1 MRFCYN
7 PAGVTLC
14 YNFVGGSFCCNHA
27 GDCFCCNYAALDV
40 SAALMWVTVF
50 IVIMQVRVPVA
61 NYAGDIFCIMHMTVS
76 IAIMLLTV
84 SVMVMHVTVSSNNF
98 KFPLFKKLTK
108 CFLDRPLKGG
118 DILDF

>member
-1 MRFCYN
+1 MQVLLY
-7 PAGVTLC
+7 VTILLVDLSVAI
-14 YNFVGGSFCCNHA
+14 FLLVDLS
-27 GDCFCCNYAALDV
+27 DAALDV